1 MNIPA
6 LSSSIILGVVCA
18 ISVAVATDAP
28 KSIQGATIKIGKDIS
43 YSPAEISITHYEAQG
58 NTAKIVLNYEWY
70 QGRNST
76 GLVISGAKTQEQA
89 YNDPVPPATVTITE
103 KKGNTYYGT
112 ISGSVSASHFN
123 YGEESHSFNSL
134 NKETIQFIFPDN
146 GRPNVSTVQ
155 GPDRLPKGTILQ
167 IKTEKNTFTGEI
179 GSTGKNIEVNRYT
192 PNKQQT
198 KIELSL
204 GYELEQS
211 LKGTDKS
218 GYFIFSGTENPEE
231 ANAADAPKPYIVFT
245 EKVSNKI
252 YKGNLFGYLYRIN
265 DNDKVISQEKLLTIT
280 IILP

>member
-1 MNIPA
+1 MNILA

-43 YSPAEISITHYEAQG
+43 YSPAEVTIVRYEAQE

-76 GLVISGAKTQEQA
+76 GVTISGAKTQEQA

-123 YGEESHSFNSL
+123 YGEESTDFSVLKDEKIEFV
-134 NKETIQFIFPDN
+134 FPND
-146 GRPNVSTVQ
+146 GRPSVNNVQ

-179 GSTGKNIEVNRYT
+179 GSTGKNIEVNRYN